1 MRQSITFLSLP
12 SFSFLLFIFFFVNS
26 TTIAFPLT
34 NETDH
39 QALLAIKDMIPGDPF
54 HVFSTW
60 NDSIHFCEW
69 QGVGCG
75 RKHQRVTA
83 LNLSSRGLA
92 GSLSPHIG
100 NLTFLRIIDLG
111 NNTFHGTIP
120 QHIGSLFRLQSL
132 KLYSNFFQGE
142 LPSNLTHCLHIRIM
156 DLNSNKLQGRIPPEL
171 GSLSNL
177 FRLSV
182 RYNELTG
189 TIPPSLGNLSN
200 LGELTLAHNSLEG
213 SIPFELVLFSK
224 LESFSLAF
232 NQLSGE
238 VPTSL
243 YNISSLNFFSVSF
256 NLLQGSLPPDLGL
269 NLPKLQGLYVA
280 ANQFSGPIPSSI
292 GNASKL
298 FEIDI
303 SKNLF
308 TGPLPMTMGN
318 LHDLQKLICFSN
330 KLGVGGI
337 EGNELMNFF
346 NSISNCS
353 NLQFLDLAA
362 NLFQGL
368 LPNSIA
374 NISTTTTLLAL
385 DDNYLFGSI
394 PVGIGNL
401 VNLSTLALHFNMLT
415 GSIPDSI
422 GKIYML
428 EKLIL
433 NSNNIS
439 GEIPFSIG
447 NLSRLGI
454 LTLMGNVI
462 EGSIPSSL
470 GNCTN
475 LNGIH
480 LGFNQLTGTI
490 PPQIFGLP
498 SLDVLFLNQ
507 NYLTGELPL
516 EVGKLR
522 NLGKLHI
529 SDNKLSGEIPVT
541 LGSCQVLE
549 FLYMQGNLFK
559 GTIPPS
565 FQQLKG
571 IQLLDVS
578 LNNLSGKI
586 PKFLGELHF
595 QYLNLSYNMFDGEVP
610 KEGVFENVSAFSI
623 VGNNKL
629 CGGVNVLQ
637 LPACPTEVLK
647 GKKLHFNSR
656 VITLVVTLSIV
667 LLLACLSTILYRIRR
682 SKQQASSALPSE
694 KHDSQLSYGELL
706 QATNGFSS
714 DNLIGEGRYS
724 SVYKGILESGE
735 KIVAVKVLNLNE
747 RGAGKSFLAECEA
760 VRNIRHRNLVKI
772 ITSCSSIDFRGN
784 DFKALV
790 FEFMANGSLE
800 SWLHPT
806 LSEQHDPKKLNFV
819 QRLNIAIDVAAALDY
834 LHHDCEMTFIHC
846 DIKPSNIL
854 LDDDLCAHVG
864 DFGLARIIS
873 AATGISYNHQSSS
886 MGIKGTVGY
895 VAPEYGM
902 GEALSTQGDMYSY
915 GVLLLEMFTGKRPT
929 DSMLSGDIDLHNY
942 TKMSL
947 LGRIME
953 IVDPQVIVEEEELPN
968 TSNKLEVSL
977 VSILQIGVSCS
988 AGLPSERMNARDV
1001 LNELHKIRKAYLSVG
1016 GQGDKGL
1023 EMIPSHVE
1031 AHL

>member
-1 MRQSITFLSLP
+1 
-12 SFSFLLFIFFFVNS
+12 
-26 TTIAFPLT
+26 
-34 NETDH
+34 
-39 QALLAIKDMIPGDPF
+39 MIPGDPF

-60 NDSIHFCEW
+60 NDTIHFCEW

-120 QHIGSLFRLQSL
+120 QHIGRLFRLQSL

-156 DLNSNKLQGRIPPEL
+156 DLRHNNLQGRIPPEL

-177 FRLSV
+177 FHLIV
-182 RYNELTG
+182 ENNELTG

-200 LGELTLAHNSLEG
+200 LGVFALSHNSLEG
-213 SIPFELVLFSK
+213 NIPFQLVLLSK
-224 LESFSLAF
+224 LEYFSLAF
-232 NQLSGE
+232 NQLS
-238 VPTSL
+238 
-243 YNISSLNFFSVSF
+243 
-256 NLLQGSLPPDLGL
+256 
-269 NLPKLQGLYVA
+269 
-280 ANQFSGPIPSSI
+280 ANQFTGPIPSSI
-292 GNASKL
+292 GNASRL

-303 SKNLF
+303 TMNLF

-318 LHDLQKLICFSN
+318 LHDLQRLFCFSN

-353 NLQFLDLAA
+353 NLQALDLAE
-362 NLFQGL
+362 NLFRGL

-374 NISTTTTLLAL
+374 NISTTTTLLTL
-385 DDNYLFGSI
+385 DGNYLFGSI

-401 VNLSTLALHFNMLT
+401 VNLRTLALNFNMLT

-433 NSNNIS
+433 NTNNIS

-490 PPQIFGLP
+490 PSQIFGLP
-498 SLDVLFLNQ
+498 SLFLLFLNQ

-516 EVGKLR
+516 EVGNLR
-522 NLGKLHI
+522 NLGKLYI
-529 SDNKLSGEIPVT
+529 SDNKLSGEIPAT

-559 GTIPPS
+559 GAIPPS
-565 FQQLKG
+565 LKQLKG
-571 IQLLDVS
+571 IQFLDVS

-586 PKFLGELHF
+586 PNFLGELHF

-610 KEGVFENVSAFSI
+610 KEGVFENISAFSI

-637 LPACPTEVLK
+637 LPACPTE
-647 GKKLHFNSR
+647 
-656 VITLVVTLSIV
+656 
-667 LLLACLSTILYRIRR
+667 
-682 SKQQASSALPSE
+682 PSFPLFFIE
-694 KHDSQLSYGELL
+694 LEGTNNKLL
-706 QATNGFSS
+706 QPCLQKSMIHNSHMENFFKQPMGFSS

-790 FEFMANGSLE
+790 FEFYGE
-800 SWLHPT
+800 R
-806 LSEQHDPKKLNFV
+806 E
-819 QRLNIAIDVAAALDY
+819 
-834 LHHDCEMTFIHC
+834 
-846 DIKPSNIL
+846 
-854 LDDDLCAHVG
+854 
-864 DFGLARIIS
+864 IIS

-895 VAPEYGM
+895 VAP
-902 GEALSTQGDMYSY
+902 
-915 GVLLLEMFTGKRPT
+915 
-929 DSMLSGDIDLHNY
+929 
-942 TKMSL
+942 
-947 LGRIME
+947 GRIME
-953 IVDPQVIVEEEELPN
+953 IVDPQVIVEEKELPN
-968 TSNKLEVSL
+968 TSNNLEVSL

-1001 LNELHKIRKAYLSVG
+1001 LNELHKIRKTYLSVG

-1023 EMIPSHVE
+1023 GMIPSHVE

>member
-1 MRQSITFLSLP
+1 M
-12 SFSFLLFIFFFVNS
+12 NS

-39 QALLAIKDMIPGDPF
+39 QALLAIKDMIPGDPC

-83 LNLSSRGLA
+83 LNLTSRGLA

-120 QHIGSLFRLQSL
+120 QHIGRLFRLQSL

-142 LPSNLTHCLHIRIM
+142 LPSNLSLCLHIRIM
-156 DLNSNKLQGRIPPEL
+156 YLHSNKLQGRIPPEL

-177 FRLSV
+177 FHLIV
-182 RYNELTG
+182 EDNELTG

-200 LGELTLAHNSLEG
+200 L
-213 SIPFELVLFSK
+213 
-224 LESFSLAF
+224 AF
-232 NQLSGE
+232 NHLSGE

-243 YNISSLNFFSVSF
+243 YNISSLNLFS
-256 NLLQGSLPPDLGL
+256 
-269 NLPKLQGLYVA
+269 VA

-292 GNASKL
+292 GNASRL
-298 FEIDI
+298 YEIDI
-303 SKNLF
+303 TMNLF

-318 LHDLQKLICFSN
+318 LHDLQNLRCYRN
-330 KLGVGGI
+330 KLGLGSI

-353 NLQFLDLAA
+353 NLQVLVLAT

-385 DDNYLFGSI
+385 DGNYLFGSI

-401 VNLSTLALHFNMLT
+401 VNLRTLALQYNRLT

-422 GKIYML
+422 GKISML
-428 EKLIL
+428 EQLFMRT
-433 NSNNIS
+433 NNIS

-447 NLSRLGI
+447 NLSRLGV
-454 LTLMGNVI
+454 LTLMDNMI

-475 LNGIH
+475 LNKID

-490 PPQIFGLP
+490 PSQIFDFP
-498 SLDVLFLNQ
+498 SLFVLFLNQ

-516 EVGKLR
+516 EVGNLR
-522 NLGKLHI
+522 NLGKLDI
-529 SDNKLSGEIPVT
+529 SDNKLSREIPVT
-541 LGSCQVLE
+541 LSSCQVLE
-549 FLYMQGNLFK
+549 FLYMQGNLFE

-565 FQQLKG
+565 FQQLK
-571 IQLLDVS
+571 
-578 LNNLSGKI
+578 
-586 PKFLGELHF
+586 
-595 QYLNLSYNMFDGEVP
+595 VP
-610 KEGVFENVSAFSI
+610 MEGVFENISAYSI
-623 VGNNKL
+623 VGNDKL

-637 LPACPTEVLK
+637 LPACPTEVLR

-656 VITLVVTLSIV
+656 VIALVVTLSVV
-667 LLLACLSTILYRIRR
+667 LLLAFLSTILYRIRR
-682 SKQQASSALPSE
+682 FKQQASSALPSE

-747 RGAGKSFLAECEA
+747 RGAGKIFLAECE
-760 VRNIRHRNLVKI
+760 V
-772 ITSCSSIDFRGN
+772 
-784 DFKALV
+784 
-790 FEFMANGSLE
+790 
-800 SWLHPT
+800 
-806 LSEQHDPKKLNFV
+806 
-819 QRLNIAIDVAAALDY
+819 
-834 LHHDCEMTFIHC
+834 
-846 DIKPSNIL
+846 
-854 LDDDLCAHVG
+854 
-864 DFGLARIIS
+864 
-873 AATGISYNHQSSS
+873 
-886 MGIKGTVGY
+886 
-895 VAPEYGM
+895 
-902 GEALSTQGDMYSY
+902 
-915 GVLLLEMFTGKRPT
+915 MFTGKRPT
-929 DSMLSGDIDLHNY
+929 DNMLSDDIDLHNY

-968 TSNKLEVSL
+968 TSNKLEISL

-988 AGLPSERMNARDV
+988 TGLPSERMKARDI
-1001 LNELHKIRKAYLSVG
+1001 LKELHKIRKAYLSVG
-1016 GQGDKGL
+1016 G
-1023 EMIPSHVE
+1023 
-1031 AHL
+1031 